1 MMDVEANETDPSCES
16 RVLFWIVTRAFHV
29 CDSRFC
35 DFGKSKLVTAA
46 PHGCRVQDSRFHQ
59 TRPRSRLTPHASRL
73 SVRRASAPLCV
84 YAIDNRESFHHHHP
98 FILPHTR
105 NPASQYL
112 QSRLELSGLSFQRT
126 FLPLSAAKIKLH
138 RFQQE

>member
-59 TRPRSRLTPHASRL
+59 TRPRSRLTPHASLFDALAR
-73 SVRRASAPLCV
+73 LCV
-84 YAIDNRESFHHHHP
+84 CMPLTIVNLSTIITRSSCPTPAIQH
-98 FILPHTR
+98 R
-105 NPASQYL
+105 NICNHVLNYPAYLSSARFFLYL
-112 QSRLELSGLSFQRT
+112 QQR
-126 FLPLSAAKIKLH
+126 
-138 RFQQE
+138 